1 MKTIITTVGTS
12 VFTNYHI
19 GHGDLDDKIV
29 YLKSKPYSEWKN
41 WEEDIKS
48 ITSTIHQWL
57 SSNNNSSA
65 EIKSILELKKKY
77 GEVSVQLIAT
87 DTILSALS
95 AEIIREYLKQ
105 KNIEVLFDKNNDV
118 ITGLQVENK
127 DEFVKIGLIKL
138 VERLESIM
146 NSYDDMIFNI
156 TGGYKAVIPYMTIMG
171 QIYNIPICYI
181 FEETDELIEI
191 PQAPV
196 DFDFSVIDEDYVAFQ
211 SLGKAQPPSYQE
223 FISDFTTEVFNRL
236 KSENL
241 VEEIKESDE
250 NKVRLTP
257 LGIILAERYKEL
269 FNSGKYHKQNLISN
283 LIELKLFKYFVK
295 KSRDKPSVE
304 HGKKIGEGNF
314 DIDVYI
320 ENKDTITAIEVKS
333 GGNVPIWEHNSKKES
348 IEYKLTKGGF
358 KHLIDNHNGKKL
370 KLEVFLYLSKSIHQ
384 SVIEQINKLHEKY
397 PKETE
402 YLKWFWLKIPSNYST
417 NNHWDVFENEIQGIK
432 G

>member
-12 VFTNYHI
+12 LFTNYKKYNPHDI
-19 GHGDLDDKIV
+19 DSNIHDLES
-29 YLKSKPYSEWKN
+29 LPY
-41 WEEDIKS
+41 IKS
-48 ITSTIHQWL
+48 NQWKDEIKVIKETIDEWI
-57 SSNNNSSA
+57 NKDSSA

-87 DTILSALS
+87 DTILSALA

-105 KNIEVLFDKNNDV
+105 KNIEALFDKNNNV
-118 ITGLQVENK
+118 IIGLQVENK
-127 DEFVKIGLIKL
+127 NDFVKIGLINLIK
-138 VERLESIM
+138 RLESIM

-196 DFDFSVIDEDYVAFQ
+196 DFDFSVIDENYVAFQ
-211 SLGKAQPPSYQE
+211 SLGKAQPPSYRE
-223 FISDFTTEVFNRL
+223 FISDFTTEVFDRL
-236 KSENL
+236 KSKNL
-241 VEEIKESDE
+241 VEEIDGEVK
-250 NKVRLTP
+250 LTP
-257 LGIILAERYKEL
+257 LGIMLKKKYKDL
-269 FNSGKYHKQNLISN
+269 FNSGKYHKQNLIGN

-295 KSRDKPSVE
+295 KCGNKASVE
-304 HGKKIGEGNF
+304 HSKKIGGRNY
-314 DIDVYI
+314 DIDIYI
-320 ENKDTITAIEVKS
+320 ENEDMVTAIEVKS
-333 GGNVPIWEHNSKKES
+333 GGNVPIWEKCTKKKS
-348 IEYKLTKGGF
+348 IEYKLTRGGF
-358 KHLIDNHNGKKL
+358 KHLMDNHNGKKL

-402 YLKWFWLKIPSNYST
+402 YLKWFWLKIPDNYST
-417 NNHWDVFENEIQGIK
+417 NTHWDVTENDIQELK
-432 G
+432 NNQKEV